1 MYNKVSPCIFEPK
14 TKIPADYR
22 SVYQLLANVR
32 VGKKENILKFLVT
45 GKMHDTLKPKKRFP
59 S

>member
-32 VGKKENILKFLVT
+32 VGKKRKYIEVFSNRKNA
-45 GKMHDTLKPKKRFP
+45 
-59 S
+59 